1 MSALVICCPFRLNPK
16 NVPNGPRDTPS
27 LPAQRL
33 GRVVVDGGA
42 RYRSDVPRVIPSVSN
57 AVPDVDALL
66 AAAVQ
71 GIGGAERPGQ
81 VQMAEAVRYAIEAG
95 EHVAVQAGTG
105 TGKSLAYL
113 VPAVRHAITTGSTV
127 VVATATIA
135 LQRQLIDRD
144 LPRLAA
150 TLTPLLDREPAF
162 AILKGRRNYLC
173 LNRQQGGVAEDPQDA
188 LFDPAD
194 HGPTSPLGRQVKR
207 LHEWAE
213 QTATGD
219 RDELVPGVPEAA
231 WRQVSVSA
239 QECVGAQ
246 RCTFG
251 SRCFAEKAR
260 EAAGRADV
268 VVTNHALLA
277 IDATSEIEVLP
288 EHDVVIVD
296 EAHDLVD
303 RVTSATTG
311 ELSGSAV
318 DAAARRAARLTESAA
333 DVGAA
338 PAVADQLRQAAA
350 ALVIDLGDATAGRMD
365 VLPETLAATLTAVR
379 DAAGAC
385 SDAVRASASPQEEDQ
400 QRLATTRV
408 TVASLDDIQQTAG
421 RILDAFEQAITE
433 RGEVVWLDRPF
444 IDDGRRPPALRVAP
458 LEVGRVLR
466 NRLFA
471 QRTVALTSAT
481 LALGGSFAPL
491 AVQWG
496 LSLPGGSD
504 PPQTP
509 PAHGGAAR
517 PPVPPGRG
525 AGPSEP
531 IAWTG
536 LDVGSPFDHG
546 RSGILYVARHLPPPG
561 RDALPEAYLTELS
574 ELIEAAGGRTLGLFS
589 SMRAAKEAAGALRER
604 IGFPLLCQGDDPTGQ
619 LVRQFS
625 EDEPTCLFG
634 TLSLWQG
641 VDVPGN
647 SLQLV
652 VIDRIPFP
660 RPDDPLASAR
670 QRAVAARGGNG
681 FMSVAASHA
690 ALLLAQGAGRLLRTM
705 TDRGVVAVL
714 DPRLMT
720 ARYGDF
726 LRASLP
732 PFWTTTDP
740 SLVRAALR
748 RLAAASEGSPAT
760 EAPAPV

>member
-1 MSALVICCPFRLNPK
+1 MSVDPEAQAS
-16 NVPNGPRDTPS
+16 PS
-27 LPAQRL
+27 LSR
-33 GRVVVDGGA
+33 
-42 RYRSDVPRVIPSVSN
+42 
-57 AVPDVDALL
+57 AVPDVPELL
-66 AAAVQ
+66 AAAVS
-71 GIGGAERPGQ
+71 GLGGAERPGQ
-81 VQMAEAVRYAIEAG
+81 VTMAEAVRQAIETG
-95 EHVAVQAGTG
+95 EHLAVQAGTG

-113 VPAVRHAITTGSTV
+113 VPAVRHALTTSRTV

-144 LPRLAA
+144 LPRLVTALA
-150 TLTPLLDREPAF
+150 PLLDREPSF

-173 LNRQQGGVAEDPQDA
+173 LHRERGGVADDPQDA

-194 HGPTSPLGRQVKR
+194 AGPTSPLGRQVKR

-213 QTATGD
+213 ETITGD

-239 QECVGAQ
+239 QECIGAQ
-246 RCTFG
+246 RCPFG
-251 SRCFAEKAR
+251 SRCFAERAR
-260 EAAGRADV
+260 DAAARADI

-277 IDATSEIEVLP
+277 IDATSDVDVLP

-311 ELSGSAV
+311 ELSGPAV
-318 DAAARRAARLTESAA
+318 EVAARRAGRLTESAA
-333 DVGAA
+333 AEGA
-338 PAVADQLRQAAA
+338 PTAVADPLRHAAA
-350 ALVIDLGDATAGRMD
+350 ALAIDLGDAPPGRMD
-365 VLPETLAATLTAVR
+365 ELSVTLAATLTSVQ

-385 SDAVRASASPQEEDQ
+385 ADAVRASAASEEEDP
-400 QRLATTRV
+400 QRMAAARMTL
-408 TVASLDDIQQTAG
+408 ASLDELQRTAS
-421 RILDAFEQAITE
+421 RILDAFGEQVTE
-433 RGEVVWLDRPF
+433 RGEVVWLDRAP
-444 IDDGRRPPALRVAP
+444 DETRRPPTLRVAP

-466 NRLFA
+466 SRLFGA
-471 QRTVALTSAT
+471 RTVALTSAT

-491 AVQWG
+491 AIQWG
-496 LSLPGGSD
+496 LSLK
-504 PPQTP
+504 
-509 PAHGGAAR
+509 
-517 PPVPPGRG
+517 
-525 AGPSEP
+525 PSADGDEHL
-531 IAWTG
+531 AWTG
-536 LDVGSPFDHG
+536 MDVGSPFDHP

-561 RDALPEAYLTELS
+561 RDQLPEAYLTELE
-574 ELIEAAGGRTLGLFS
+574 ELIDAAGGRTLGLFS
-589 SMRAAKEAAGALRER
+589 SMRAAKQAAGALRER
-604 IGFPLLCQGDDPTGQ
+604 ISQPLLCQGDDLTAQ
-619 LVRQFS
+619 LVRQFAQ
-625 EDEPTCLFG
+625 DEPTCLFG

-681 FMSVAASHA
+681 FMTVAASQA

-740 SLVRAALR
+740 ALVRAALR
-748 RLAAASEGSPAT
+748 RLAAA
-760 EAPAPV
+760 APLQAG